1 MRTSQNTLDVRG
13 SRVHEAE
20 PRLEEA
26 IAQAVP
32 VGGALWIIH
41 GKGTGKLRQG
51 VHEILGR
58 SPHIKNFELAP
69 QKEGG
74 AGVTVAYLE

>member
-1 MRTSQNTLDVRG
+1 R
-13 SRVHEAE
+13 E
-20 PRLEEA
+20 
-26 IAQAVP
+26 
-32 VGGALWIIH
+32 
-41 GKGTGKLRQG
+41 G

-74 AGVTVAYLE
+74 AGVTVAYIK